1 MENCAVLVG
10 EGDKNVEP
18 SALETELSNH
28 ILECECCINF
38 GDDADQDHYIIDCPM
53 MNMR

>member
-10 EGDKNVEP
+10 EGDKKVQSTTLNVEP

-28 ILECECCINF
+28 TV
-38 GDDADQDHYIIDCPM
+38 YIYIS
-53 MNMR
+53 